1 MASDVETKHPELR
14 SEEKANSAEALL
26 RESKAKKEAASA
38 AASQEARTILARPK
52 HCIVALDHTSKSDA
66 VLNWCANFLRNEPGF
81 KVTFLN
87 VYDASS
93 YVPYDTT
100 GNTPEDTI
108 SLRNRAVEYGSDML
122 KRLQRKSIEMGFS
135 ATEAKLL
142 AQTPMTGTTKETILE
157 YVKKH
162 NPDMLVCGSRG
173 LGPMGRLFVG
183 SVSDYLVHNCACT
196 VVVVKEN
203 SQQDDE
209 LKREEIPIVTQSW
222 DPPCEATESNNKNTE
237 PAMLKVP
244 TLTDDTGW
252 LYPGLE
258 RVSPAPPSRL
268 QKGIAKLRSDEDP
281 SKVFCGDY
289 HPHADDHDE
298 RADVHGSC

>member
-1 MASDVETKHPELR
+1 MSGTKDTKAPHTSDAKMNRPGLQQG
-14 SEEKANSAEALL
+14 EEKAKAAEAVM
-26 RESKAKKEAASA
+26 RES
-38 AASQEARTILARPK
+38 SQRSVPKPK

-66 VLNWCANFLRNEPGF
+66 VLNWCANFLKNEPGF

-87 VYDASS
+87 VYSASS
-93 YVPYDTT
+93 YVPYSNAT
-100 GNTPEDTI
+100 GGHATVDSI

-203 SQQDDE
+203 AQDQEMKDNARE
-209 LKREEIPIVTQSW
+209 VLDDAQAATHDPSCDVARSKEDAQLLKAE
-222 DPPCEATESNNKNTE
+222 
-237 PAMLKVP
+237 VP
-244 TLTDDTGW
+244 TLTDDTGRV
-252 LYPGLE
+252 LCPGLE
-258 RVSPAPPSRL
+258 ILSPAPPARL
-268 QKGIAKLRSDEDP
+268 QKGIAKLREDEDP
-281 SKVFCGDY
+281 SKVFVC
-289 HPHADDHDE
+289 DE
-298 RADVHGSC
+298 ERIDAHCSC